1 MNLKPYLE
9 IQLSAMQSGKV
20 WILTRRN
27 KVVGK
32 LNLENKDDR
41 PPEVDDDL
49 LKRKNIK
56 KIFLDKK
63 GIHCFFMAEHEIFY
77 NQWGNPRIFPVPT
90 SSQYKSGDGSNAQ
103 PKSFKS
109 MDLQYV

>member
-1 MNLKPYLE
+1 MNPKTLLE

-41 PPEVDDDL
+41 PTEVDDDL

-77 NQWGNPRIFPVPT
+77 N
-90 SSQYKSGDGSNAQ
+90 
-103 PKSFKS
+103 
-109 MDLQYV
+109 